1 MEDPSKH
8 LFDFGLSTAGAKQL
22 ELIGRGRLTNL
33 SRRQQVCQWR

>member
-33 SRRQQVCQWR
+33 SRRQQVCQRR

>member
-22 ELIGRGRLTNL
+22 ELIRARPAH
-33 SRRQQVCQWR
+33 